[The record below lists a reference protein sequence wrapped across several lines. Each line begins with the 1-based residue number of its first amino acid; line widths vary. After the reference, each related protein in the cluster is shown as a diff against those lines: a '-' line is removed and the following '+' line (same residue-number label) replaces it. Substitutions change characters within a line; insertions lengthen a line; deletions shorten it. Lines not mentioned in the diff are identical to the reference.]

1 MKLNT
6 KDPFKLLSL
15 DDVEIV
21 DVFIDKVVVELNVVV
36 DVIEEEVL

>member
-6 KDPFKLLSL
+6 KDPFKLLSS
-15 DDVEIV
+15 DDVEVV
-21 DVFIDKVVVELNVVV
+21 DVFIDKVVVDLNVVV

>member
-6 KDPFKLLSL
+6 KDPLKLLSL
-15 DDVEIV
+15 DDVEVV